1 MRTRICTDKPE
12 TITFRLTLEATAAE
26 FERLRD
32 QLDGITAH
40 PASELKYALTDVLAQ
55 SRKIFWAKEPD

>member
-12 TITFRLTLEATAAE
+12 TITFRLTIEATARE
-26 FERLRD
+26 FEQLRD
-32 QLDGITAH
+32 QMEGLTAH

-55 SRKIFWAKEPD
+55 ARKIFWAREPD